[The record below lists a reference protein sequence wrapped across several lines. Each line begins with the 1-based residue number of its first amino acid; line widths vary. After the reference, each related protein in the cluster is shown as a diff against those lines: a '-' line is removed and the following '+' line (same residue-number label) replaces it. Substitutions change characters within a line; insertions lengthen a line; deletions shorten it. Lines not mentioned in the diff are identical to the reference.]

1 MRLLQSRPVPHKKTQ
16 EKAQRLMDYVY
27 TYPNT
32 FIRYYASDMVLH
44 IDSDAAYLVA
54 PKARSRVAGYFHLSN
69 HPNNKSKNTLN
80 GAVHVEC
87 KTLRHV
93 VSSAAEAET
102 AGVFHNAQRAIPIR
116 VVLQALDHPQPPTP
130 IKTDN
135 STANGFIHDNIHQ
148 KRSKSWDM
156 RYYWLR
162 DRMTQLQFT
171 FFWDKGSNN
180 EADYFTKHFPASY
193 HRIKRSRYI
202 QDKINEHHP
211 TQHH

>member
-1 MRLLQSRPVPHKKTQ
+1 
-16 EKAQRLMDYVY
+16 MDYVH
-27 TYPNT
+27 TYPNAY
-32 FIRYYASDMVLH
+32 IRYYASDMVLH

-69 HPNNKSKNTLN
+69 HPSTTSNNTLN

-102 AGVFHNAQRAIPIR
+102 AGVYHNAQMALPMRM
-116 VVLQALDHPQPPTP
+116 VLTALDHPQPPTP
-130 IKTDN
+130 VKTDN

-148 KRSKSWDM
+148 KKSKSWDM

-162 DRMTQLQFT
+162 DRMTQQQFN

-180 EADYFTKHFPASY
+180 EADHFTKHFPASY
-193 HRIKRSRYI
+193 HRIKRSRYV
-202 QDKINEHHP
+202 QD
-211 TQHH
+211 QHSEVRLS